1 MKITK
6 INTKRVKIPLVEPFH
21 ISLGVITH
29 AEQILVEIETDE
41 GLVGI
46 GEGSA
51 AVLISGETLES
62 IEAGIRIME
71 KISLPSIKT
80 CPFVGVS
87 KAPRVL
93 NNVVLPEPDSP
104 TTATNSPFAIL
115 KETFFRASTRASPS
129 P

>member
-71 KISLPSIKT
+71 KEIIGWDPKGI
-80 CPFVGVS
+80 
-87 KAPRVL
+87 
-93 NNVVLPEPDSP
+93 
-104 TTATNSPFAIL
+104 
-115 KETFFRASTRASPS
+115 
-129 P
+129 